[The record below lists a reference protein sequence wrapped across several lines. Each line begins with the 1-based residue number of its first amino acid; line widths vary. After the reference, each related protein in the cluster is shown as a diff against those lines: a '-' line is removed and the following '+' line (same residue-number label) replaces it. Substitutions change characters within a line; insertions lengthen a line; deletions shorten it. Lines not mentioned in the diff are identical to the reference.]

1 MNKTKLQGHAAIFVA
16 AIIFGA
22 NFPITKHLMP
32 HWMSP
37 WALTY
42 SRFAFGAIAFWTL
55 SLFVKKE
62 RVPRKDMFTL
72 LLGSMLGVG
81 FNQALFIFGLQYTSP
96 TDASIVNT
104 VMPIMAMVISFF
116 ILKEPITLKKAGG
129 VFLGLFGVLC
139 VILSAHVPAG
149 ASKSAPILGDLFCAL
164 SCLMYAF
171 FLVITRDVSKRY
183 SPVTIMKWMFLFST
197 ILSFPF
203 GYKDLLTA
211 NLFVSGSLNE
221 WLSYGY
227 LLVGATFITYLLMP
241 VAQKRIR
248 PTTIG
253 MYNYVQP
260 LVASVIAISIGQ
272 DEFTWIKPIAA
283 ILIFAGVY
291 FVTTSKSREDIERE
305 LVEVKPA
312 LDSEDADRFQV
323 EVVTQQ
329 INKDKKIN

>member
-1 MNKTKLQGHAAIFVA
+1 MNKTKLQGHTAMIVA

-37 WALTY
+37 WALSY
-42 SRFAFGAIAFWTL
+42 SRFAFGAIMFWAL
-55 SLFVKKE
+55 SLFVKNEK
-62 RVPRKDMFTL
+62 VSRKDMFTL
-72 LLGSMLGVG
+72 FVGSMLGVG
-81 FNQALFIFGLQYTSP
+81 FNQTLFIFGLQYTSP

-116 ILKEPITLKKAGG
+116 ILKEPITFKKSGG
-129 VFLGLFGVLC
+129 VFLGMLGVLSI
-139 VILSAHVPAG
+139 ILSAKITSGVE
-149 ASKSAPILGDLFCAL
+149 KSAPALGDLLCAL

-171 FLVITRDVSKRY
+171 FLVITREVSKKY
-183 SPVTIMKWMFLFST
+183 SPVTLMKWMFLFST
-197 ILSFPF
+197 ILTFPF
-203 GYKDLLTA
+203 GYKDLLSA
-211 NLFVSGSLNE
+211 NLFTHGSINE
-221 WLSYGY
+221 WMSYGY
-227 LLVGATFITYLLMP
+227 LLVCATFITYLLMP

-260 LVASVIAISIGQ
+260 LVASVIAISAGLDQ
-272 DEFTWIKPIAA
+272 FTWIKPVAA

-291 FVTTSKSREDIERE
+291 LVTTSKSREDVERE
-305 LVEVKPA
+305 LVSVKTT
-312 LDSEDADRFQV
+312 SGTEDANRLQV
-323 EVVTQQ
+323 DVVAQQ